1 MPRILSALHA
11 RERLVRRRACRI
23 EPIAPTPPEQPSQP
37 PTSPFTAPSQP
48 LTAPLTAAPLT
59 ALCSPSPYSP
69 PYSPPYGPPQPLA
82 GELVV
87 WGVDTSADAS
97 AAAGMR
103 VQRKITRGAAACVD
117 AAAFADA
124 DEMGDAKPPPPRAAA
139 PVEKLV
145 FLESSRLKPLLA
157 ASADGYLCVWAA
169 AAGTLQMQVHLGHH
183 VGESI
188 TGLVADESRDL
199 LVTGDAGGC
208 IKVRALTIL
217 APLTMLAPLGM
228 PLTIYWLHLLSCLL
242 HLLLL
247 LYASRCGPS

>member
-1 MPRILSALHA
+1 M
-11 RERLVRRRACRI
+11 
-23 EPIAPTPPEQPSQP
+23 
-37 PTSPFTAPSQP
+37 
-48 LTAPLTAAPLT
+48 
-59 ALCSPSPYSP
+59 
-69 PYSPPYGPPQPLA
+69 
-82 GELVV
+82 V

-208 IKVRALTIL
+208 IKVWALTIL

>member
-1 MPRILSALHA
+1 MLAVGWSRALSMWRDA
-11 RERLVRRRACRI
+11 
-23 EPIAPTPPEQPSQP
+23 EPEKKVSLTPTLTNPNPNPNLNSSSNPSPNPNPNPNPNQVSASMQQKPSQGGV
-37 PTSPFTAPSQP
+37 PSQRVE
-48 LTAPLTAAPLT
+48 LERRMQAHSDDI
-59 ALCSPSPYSP
+59 LCLAFCP
-69 PYSPPYGPPQPLA
+69 PCMLVSGSYD

-124 DEMGDAKPPPPRAAA
+124 DEMGGAKPPPPRATA

-145 FLESSRLKPLLA
+145 FLENSRLKPLLA

-188 TGLVADESRDL
+188 TGLVVDESRDL

-208 IKVRALTIL
+208 IKV
-217 APLTMLAPLGM
+217 
-228 PLTIYWLHLLSCLL
+228 
-242 HLLLL
+242 
-247 LYASRCGPS
+247 